1 MYQSPVSDLV
11 PVTGLEPVRCCQRGI
26 LSPLCL
32 PFHHTGMWDF
42 MWDLYNLSPAARPV
56 KPAMNSSTAAMNSS
70 TAARFYRTAVNPY
83 STLTSPSSETV
94 TVIPV

>member
-11 PVTGLEPVRCCQRGI
+11 PVAGLEPVRCCQRGI

-32 PFHHTGMWDF
+32 PFHHTGMWD
-42 MWDLYNLSPAARPV
+42 LYNLSPAARPV
-56 KPAMNSSTAAMNSS
+56 KPALNSSA
-70 TAARFYRTAVNPY
+70 AARFYRTAVNPY

-94 TVIPV
+94 TVIPVWT

>member
-11 PVTGLEPVRCCQRGI
+11 PGTGLEPVRCCQRGI

-56 KPAMNSSTAAMNSS
+56 KPALNSSA
-70 TAARFYRTAVNPY
+70 AARFYRTAVNPY

-94 TVIPV
+94 TVIPVWT